1 MEIYMENHQSNISKI
16 IDTLKTSNPDI
27 FPRYERKFRI
37 PKNIENIIEY
47 RLNSV
52 GFREVYNKRLINS
65 CYYDSHDLNF
75 ANDNISGVNKRLK
88 IRSRW
93 YDKKKFSKEYS
104 NLEIKCKEGF
114 LGYKYIKKFNQKIIP
129 SFENLLLKKV
139 VQTSYERKYFKN
151 FIGIRATLDTNI
163 KAIQPDNE
171 KYYSPLNYSVLE
183 VKYSI
188 SNDEYFRKY
197 IQPAL
202 YSLIPIRL
210 NKSSKYVEALV
221 SLGII

>member
-1 MEIYMENHQSNISKI
+1 MEMYMENHQTNISKI
-16 IDTLKTSNPDI
+16 IDTLKVSNPDI
-27 FPRYERKFRI
+27 SPRYERKFRI
-37 PKNIENIIEY
+37 PKNIESMIEY
-47 RLNSV
+47 RLGSV
-52 GFREVYNKRLINS
+52 GFVEVINKRLINR
-65 CYYDSHDLNF
+65 CYYDSHELNF
-75 ANDNISGVNKRLK
+75 ANDNISGEKKRLK

-93 YDKKKFSKEYS
+93 YEKKKFNEEHA

-114 LGYKYIKKFNQKIIP
+114 LGYKYIKKFNDKNITFD
-129 SFENLLLKKV
+129 SLLLQKV

-151 FIGIRATLDTNI
+151 IMGIRATLDTNI
-163 KAIQPDNE
+163 KAILPDNE
-171 KYYSPLNYSVLE
+171 KYFSPLNYSVLE

-197 IQPAL
+197 ILPAL
-202 YSLIPIRL
+202 YSSIPIRL

>member
-1 MEIYMENHQSNISKI
+1 MEMYMENHQINISKI
-16 IDTLKTSNPDI
+16 IDALKVSNPDI
-27 FPRYERKFRI
+27 SPRYERKFRI
-37 PKNIENIIEY
+37 PKNIENVIEY
-47 RLNSV
+47 RLGSV
-52 GFREVYNKRLINS
+52 GFMEVFNKRLINS
-65 CYYDSHDLNF
+65 CYYDSHELNF
-75 ANDNISGVNKRLK
+75 ANDNILGVNKRLK

-93 YDKKKFSKEYS
+93 YEKKKFNEEHS
-104 NLEIKCKEGF
+104 NLEIKCKDGF
-114 LGYKYIKKFNQKIIP
+114 LGYKYIKKFNDKNIT
-129 SFENLLLKKV
+129 FFDNLSLKKV

-151 FIGIRATLDTNI
+151 IFGIRATLDTNI
-163 KAIQPDNE
+163 KAILPDNE
-171 KYYSPLNYSVLE
+171 KYFSPLNYSVLE

-202 YSLIPIRL
+202 YSSIPIRL